1 MLLLLVLFWA
11 GMLVLR
17 FVMPML
23 GGGSSRRGPGPKVLI
38 PTAVLTLAGLLF
50 DQAIHGRFL

>member
-1 MLLLLVLFWA
+1 LLVLFWA

-17 FVMPML
+17 FVTPML
-23 GGGSSRRGPGPKVLI
+23 GGESSKRGPGPKVLI
-38 PTAVLTLAGLLF
+38 PAAVLTVAGLLF